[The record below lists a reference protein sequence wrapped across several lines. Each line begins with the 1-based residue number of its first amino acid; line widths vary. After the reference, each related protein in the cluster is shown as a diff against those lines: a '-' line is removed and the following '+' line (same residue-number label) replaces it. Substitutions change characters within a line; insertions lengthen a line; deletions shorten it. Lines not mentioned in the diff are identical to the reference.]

1 MNKKIYAAIVIF
13 LLLSLCGCQSSH
25 HTYDANDTSSK
36 ESNDED
42 MDINIDFIFNETNIT
57 NLADIVENFDWDIRK
72 STHDFEVENQIEE
85 GTVPNEILNVL
96 LSVNDGDDK
105 NDELYQEY
113 LSVHADSL
121 YYEETIGNS
130 ELNDSAFFQSI
141 AERGI
146 LNTRQ
151 IDIDY
156 DGEYEYL
163 IEYAEGTQGYSALS
177 ILKNVSGEM
186 KEYIM
191 CLRKTGIM
199 ICWR

>member
-13 LLLSLCGCQSSH
+13 LLLSLCGCQSNH

-42 MDINIDFIFNETNIT
+42 KDINIDFIFNETNIT